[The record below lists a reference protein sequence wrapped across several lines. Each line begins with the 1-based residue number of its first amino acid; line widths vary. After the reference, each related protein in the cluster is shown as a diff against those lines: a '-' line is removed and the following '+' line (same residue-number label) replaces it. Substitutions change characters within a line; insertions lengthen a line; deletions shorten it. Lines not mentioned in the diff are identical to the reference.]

1 MPNLPPASTSWP
13 AVKALFERAL
23 ALPQAEREAWVGG
36 EAATDLSLRDE
47 VLSLLAHHCDSTGNS
62 TGGGFMADSA
72 AQRLTGCAARIG
84 QRLGA
89 WEVVRP
95 LGAGGMGE
103 VFEAK
108 RADGHYQGRAAIK
121 LLKRGMDTVA
131 VLQRFAQER
140 QALARLQHP
149 NIAGLLDAGL
159 SADGLPFFV
168 MAYVDGKPLDV
179 AAGGITLEQRLA
191 LFLQLSDAVSYAHRA
206 LLVHR
211 DLKPGNVLVTPEGQ
225 VKLLDFGIAKALDPS
240 DSVDGQDANTTVGL
254 VRPFTPNYAS
264 PEQVRGEPVTTS
276 TDIYSLGVLLYQLL
290 TGVRPT
296 GRRATTPAE
305 AARSVL
311 EETPTRP
318 SGLGADLGF
327 GPDWLSTRKRLSG
340 DLDNILLKALEKTPE
355 RRYASVE
362 AFAADVRAHLAG
374 YPVSAH
380 APSRG
385 YLLSKF
391 VRRNRLPVG
400 LGLLAL
406 LALVGGTA
414 GASWQAHQAA
424 LARDAAQ
431 AHLARIRSIT
441 REVVLR
447 HGDAIT
453 HLPGGLQVKE
463 SLLKDLLKHLEQLA
477 AEGGQDGIWQA
488 DLAAVYA
495 RLADIAADDNGASLN
510 KGAEARAFA
519 ERAIALAE
527 QVWPQQR
534 GDADFVG
541 LYVQALQV
549 QALGLRAAKKP
560 AESVQLMEKA
570 LVRLDEA
577 DAAVPP
583 DKRRALQLT
592 RAAALLRMGLF
603 YDNQTNAS
611 LNQPELGLQ
620 WLAKGEALLAQLG
633 QTAKE
638 PQWHEIQ
645 ASLFG
650 ARALTLARVN
660 KLAEARVQAEAAVAS
675 RQAAAALAP
684 NNTAVID
691 GVVSEAANLGVILLR
706 QPDVA
711 AALLATQLSWT
722 QCERLVREAGPGNK
736 WEADLPRVALH
747 HGRAL
752 VENQRYAEA
761 LAVVKVALA
770 GLAVR
775 AAKQPSVHLTRLQA
789 WQNIYLARALHG
801 SGEAVP
807 ALALLHQSMA
817 VLAPLAE
824 AEKARDAL
832 LNLAEGQVLLARW
845 EPGQKAQWQA
855 QAKRNYQRAHAI
867 TALAGDHALAYV
879 AVGGAL

>member
-1 MPNLPPASTSWP
+1 MPNLPPAPHAWSD
-13 AVKALFERAL
+13 VKALFERAL
-23 ALPQAEREAWVGG
+23 ALPPAQREAFVMS
-36 EAATDLSLRDE
+36 EAAADTALRTE
-47 VLSLLAHHCDSTGNS
+47 VLSLLAHHLDGTSERD
-62 TGGGFMADSA
+62 FLAESA
-72 AQRLTGCAARIG
+72 AQSLAGGAARSG

-89 WEVVRP
+89 WEIVRP

-103 VFEAK
+103 VFEAR
-108 RADGHYQGRAAIK
+108 RADGQYQGRAAIK
-121 LLKRGMDTVA
+121 LLKRGMDSVA

-149 NIAGLLDAGL
+149 HIAGLLDAGL

-168 MAYVDGKPLDV
+168 MEYVDGQPLDLAV
-179 AAGGITLEQRLA
+179 SGLTLEQRLA
-191 LFLQLSDAVSYAHRA
+191 LFLQLSDAVSHAHRA

-225 VKLLDFGIAKALDPS
+225 VKLLDFGIAKALDP
-240 DSVDGQDANTTVGL
+240 DEGADGHDANTTVGT

-276 TDIYSLGVLLYQLL
+276 TDIYSLGVLLYQVL

-311 EETPTRP
+311 DETPTKP
-318 SGLGADLGF
+318 SGLSQDAGF
-327 GPDWLSTRKRLSG
+327 RPDWLATRKRLSG
-340 DLDNILLKALEKTPE
+340 DLDNILLKALEKTPA

-362 AFAADVRAHLAG
+362 AFAADVCAHLAG

-385 YLLSKF
+385 YLLGKF

-406 LALVGGTA
+406 LALIGGTA

-424 LARDAAQ
+424 MARDAAQ
-431 AHLARIRSIT
+431 AHLARIRNIT

-453 HLPGGLQVKE
+453 HLPGGLKVKE

-477 AEGGQDGIWQA
+477 TEGGQDSDWQA

-495 RLADIAADDNGASLN
+495 RLADIEADDNGASLN
-510 KGAEARAFA
+510 KGAEAAEFANRAV
-519 ERAIALAE
+519 ALAE
-527 QVWPQQR
+527 RVWPQQR

-549 QALGLRAAKKP
+549 QALVLRAAKKP
-560 AESVQLMEKA
+560 AEAVQLMEKA
-570 LVRLDEA
+570 LARLDEA

-583 DKRRALQLT
+583 DKRRAVQLT

-611 LNQPELGLQ
+611 LNKPELGLQ
-620 WLAKGEALLAQLG
+620 WLAKGEALLAHLG
-633 QTAKE
+633 QTTKE

-645 ASLFG
+645 ASLYG

-711 AALLATQLSWT
+711 AALWATQLSWS

-752 VENQRYAEA
+752 VENQRYGEA
-761 LAVVKVALA
+761 LLVVKVALA
-770 GLAVR
+770 GLAAR
-775 AAKQPSVHLTRLQA
+775 AAKQPSAHLTRLQA
-789 WQNIYLARALHG
+789 WQNIYLARALYG
-801 SGEAVP
+801 SGQAAP
-807 ALALLHQSMA
+807 ALALLHQSQA
-817 VLAPLAE
+817 VLTPLAE
-824 AEKARDAL
+824 AAKARDAL
-832 LNLAEGQVLLARW
+832 LNLAEAEALLAQW
-845 EPGQKAQWQA
+845 EPAQRTRWRA
-855 QAKRNYQRAHAI
+855 EAKRDYQRAHAI

-879 AVGGAL
+879 ALGGAL